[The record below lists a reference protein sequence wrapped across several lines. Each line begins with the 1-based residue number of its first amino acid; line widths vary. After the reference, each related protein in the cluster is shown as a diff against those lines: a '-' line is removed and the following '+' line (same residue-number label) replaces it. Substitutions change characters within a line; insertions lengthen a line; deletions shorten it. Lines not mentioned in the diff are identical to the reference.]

1 MEVVM
6 TQILIKGG
14 HVVPG
19 DGSAELPRI
28 DVLVDGGVIT
38 AIAPNLTGAPGVTVV
53 DAAGMIVMPG
63 LVDSHRHVWQ
73 APLRGAGADMTLPDY
88 LAAVLG
94 PILAGYTPRDAGLA
108 TLLGA
113 AEALDAGITTV
124 FDWSNTASTE
134 AHTDAVRDAY
144 TAAGIRA
151 VVGLVH
157 PDHEAYARRVQAGAA
172 TVTAGFAVAGMEYGD
187 HDDTVRSVR
196 LARDMGVTVS
206 MHAAGPAVR
215 ALHDQGLLGPHV
227 NLVHLNAIT
236 VDDAKMLAD
245 TSAGVTVTPVV
256 EATMGHGPSAYGRLR
271 DAGARPGLGTDVVVN
286 APADLF
292 EPVRDT
298 LRTERLRTGTMLPA
312 ASILPAATF
321 DSARAIGLDHAV
333 GTVEVGKRAD
343 LILLNGLPS
352 PSAAAAVASATP
364 ADVHTVIVD
373 GRIVKHN
380 GQLVDLDLT
389 ALRHAGHALA
399 HRLLREASSVA

>member
-1 MEVVM
+1 MV

-19 DGSAELPRI
+19 DGTAERPQT

-38 AIAPNLTGAPGVTVV
+38 ALAPGLTGSPGATVV

-88 LAAVLG
+88 LATVLG

-124 FDWSNTASTE
+124 FDWSNRATTE
-134 AHTDAVRDAY
+134 AHTDAVRDAF
-144 TAAGIRA
+144 AEAGIRA
-151 VVGLVH
+151 VIGLAH
-157 PDHEAYARRVQAGAA
+157 PDHEAYARRVERGPA
-172 TVTAGFAVAGMEYGD
+172 TVTAGFAIAGMEYGD
-187 HDDTVRSVR
+187 HVDTVRSIR

-215 ALHDQGLLGPHV
+215 ALYDAGLLGPHV
-227 NLVHLNAIT
+227 QLVHLNAIT
-236 VDDAKMLAD
+236 ADDAKMLAG
-245 TSAGVTVTPVV
+245 TATGVTVTPVV
-256 EATMGHGPSAYGRLR
+256 EATMGHGTSAYGRLR
-271 DAGARPGLGTDVVVN
+271 DAGARPGVGTDVVVN

-292 EPVRDT
+292 EPMRDA

-312 ASILPAATF
+312 AAILPAATL
-321 DSARAIGLDHAV
+321 DSARAIGLDQVV

-352 PSAAAAVASATP
+352 PSAAAVVANATP

-373 GRIVKHN
+373 GRLVKRD
-380 GQLVDLDLT
+380 GRLVDLDLA
-389 ALRHAGHALA
+389 ALRHAGRALA
-399 HRLLREASSVA
+399 HRVLREARIVA